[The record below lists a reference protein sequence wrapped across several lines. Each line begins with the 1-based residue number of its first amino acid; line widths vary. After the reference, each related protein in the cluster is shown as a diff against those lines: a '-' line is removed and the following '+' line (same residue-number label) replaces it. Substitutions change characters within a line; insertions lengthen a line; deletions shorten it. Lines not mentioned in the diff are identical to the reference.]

1 MKKHLLFLVLLFA
14 LKGFSQSTIVVA
26 PSPAVNNGA
35 TLNQWVSDNLI
46 SSSCLA
52 QTANVVKATGLSYGY
67 ESIGS
72 FTNANPDFAFS
83 RGVLLSTGRAINAAG
98 PNTTVSS
105 DENIAWTGDADLEA
119 ALAAGGV
126 TMNSMNATVLE
137 FDFVAATS
145 TLSIDYIF
153 ASEEYGQFQCYSKDG
168 FAILLKTGN
177 GAYRNLAL
185 VPATTDA
192 VSVATIRNNAFV
204 NSPPAGCNSA
214 NIPFFGSFNG
224 GTQDPADPS
233 PINYEGQSVVMNA
246 SATLVPGTTYHIKIV
261 IADDG
266 DGNPNNLN
274 GNDGKY
280 DSAVFFPKDGFNLGQ
295 NVLEGGLTINNG
307 NALCDGET
315 YVLNSNLDADDFI
328 LSWKKDGA
336 DFAGDVSSVSVT
348 EPGRYQLRIETTGG
362 CVDFQEKVIEFAPA
376 IVPGTPNNLYAC
388 ADPSGSYVFDLSQ
401 NTPLIKLGLNPATVV
416 TYHASPEDADQNRVA
431 LPLSYT
437 SPGGVTIYARVKS
450 HNSTCYTVVPF
461 QLIALPAATATRPAT
476 LSTCE
481 SAAGSGTSTFNLTQL
496 RSAILGSQS
505 SSDFTVSFF
514 TSPENANTNT
524 SPITS
529 AGTYPSGN
537 ATLYARVQSVINPTC
552 FATTPFTIAVIPLP
566 AIGPVPGD
574 QNVCTAYTLP
584 ALTNGAYYGLPGGQS
599 PLPANYV
606 VESTRTIY
614 VYAASS
620 TTPSCSNETSF
631 VVTVAP
637 INVPENVTEC
647 TSYTLPVLPAGQEYR
662 TAGAG
667 GGDLIAGGTILRQSQ
682 RVFFYMPSS
691 AACTANTSFTVS
703 ITTANIPAEAVA
715 GVVSVCQPYALPV
728 IAGGGNYSTEPGGR
742 GTSLPA
748 GTLIST
754 SQTIY
759 VFQAN
764 FPLGCNAESSF
775 EVVVTNTDI
784 APVSPVVRCGSYTLP
799 PLLVGN
805 YYSVSGGGE
814 ANLITEGTPI
824 TTSQTIFVRAEA
836 PGNAA
841 CTNEASFSVTIN
853 PVPTAPIIVG
863 DTYCLSYT
871 LPDLGSGITY
881 FTGNN
886 GSGIE
891 YLPNSTITESMMLFA
906 TTPPNA
912 QGCRATTR
920 FRVSIIGTTLDAGD
934 DQHACVSYDLPA
946 LLTGDYYS
954 QPNGLGTIIP
964 SGTTITESQTIYVYA
979 ENDTCNA
986 QDDFEVVIYPLPVLA
1001 DIPNVV
1007 TCGSYVLPPP
1017 PAGAHYYSA
1026 TGGAISTRLPDNY
1039 TVTTTQDIFVYIE
1052 TGGTGVIPVCTNEKQ
1067 FNVIIITGDVAP
1079 ADVAPVCS
1087 GYVLPDLALGVYRTQ
1102 RAGTGT
1108 IIRSRRITSTQ
1119 TIYVYVPLT
1128 TTGANCTDD
1137 SSFVVNI
1144 LPRHQ
1149 VTDLPNVANACN
1161 SYVLPTPPA
1170 GDFYYFSPGG
1180 RDAAGQVAVPLN
1192 YEVTETT
1199 VFYIHNNDYTCPS
1212 EESFRV
1218 LIVHLNV
1225 DPVQDHTVCASE
1237 GYALPPLTVGNYFTA
1252 PGGGGNRIPAG
1263 TVITTAQ
1270 RIYVYA
1276 ELAGVQPL
1284 CTDEVFFDVIIA
1296 PSPAIISPEPV
1307 DTDGVAQGFSCGNYV
1322 LPALTGPGAYFTE
1335 PGGQGQQLLAGTTI
1349 DASQTIYI
1357 YAEGGGTFNCVS
1369 ELKFNITVNPEAPE
1383 PVTACD
1389 VYILPELLPG
1399 QFYYD
1404 GPGGNTG
1411 SANIIPALT
1420 PIRATQDI
1428 YYFIQSAASCTSNTF
1443 FSVTINNTPILAP
1456 VANVKECDE
1465 YYLPALTV
1473 GNYYNG
1479 TGASGG
1485 LIDITV
1491 PITAPAGTTSFYTKT
1506 VYVYAETN
1514 TFPNCSVEVAFEVEI
1529 TPRPMID
1536 ARNNIDQCDVFTL
1549 GNLTTPNTTYRTD
1562 SFANGGGA
1570 AIPEG
1575 SDITSS
1581 QRIYIYAPSPN
1592 PLKPECYSENSFQ
1605 VNIYTANADT
1615 ILTPGQ
1621 TGIMACDTYTLP
1633 ANGVSGNPIDLDGD
1647 DFTQHYYLT
1656 NPAVTGDTSS
1666 PLPSGYTFNIANE
1679 AATVNVLNTTVYIYQ
1694 QLKGRY
1700 QCESVVEVPITV
1712 YRTPQVADVP
1722 NETVCSLYTVPP
1734 LPALVNPSATGVTY
1748 AYYSQSGGPS
1758 GGGTIIPAGT
1768 EFEATGNTTRT
1779 ETLWLYAYTGNNQ
1792 CFAEDSYTVTINN
1805 IEVPEPADVLACE
1818 TYQLPAL
1825 ALGNYFTAP
1834 NGGGTPLFA
1843 GDFITT
1849 IGINRIYVYGVTS
1862 TTPACTDE
1870 SSFEVEILDRPR
1882 GIVPQAL
1889 HACATDETNSHGV
1902 FDLTPALTEALDNQ
1916 PNVEIS
1922 IFETLA
1928 NAQFNVIDRA
1938 ITGANLTAYAS
1949 LPGTEQILYIRLAS
1963 TRGVECYTIVEVRLI
1978 VDPRPVAI
1986 EPTEPFNICDN
1997 GVSDTDGIGV
2007 FDLTTYESQ
2016 VLGTLNPAEFDVA
2029 YYTDAAASPANEIPN
2044 PGAYPSPGGTIYIRV
2059 FNIATGCDDIV
2070 ALELIVNPMPAVVTP
2085 TPYTLCDD
2093 TTVGG
2098 TPDEKEVFDLTTK
2111 IAEIT
2116 NGVNGLVV
2124 TFHTSFDDADTDT
2137 NAISDADSRAYTNL
2151 TTVQT
2156 LFVRV
2161 EDGTSG
2167 CYRIV
2172 LMDLRVEPLPT
2183 LLMPTADDR
2192 TICDSD
2198 GNGYG
2203 EINLQDLIE
2212 DMIDDGGSN
2221 IVVRFY
2227 MTQIGAENNNPNSV
2241 ITNLA
2246 EFVNQN
2252 PGMGQTVYVRAEN
2265 TITGCLSIVYP
2276 LDLIFNAAPE
2286 LPAIALTPLRECD
2299 DELDQDDQDG
2309 IAEFDLTFHE
2319 TAIRALNPA
2328 NPVLTITYHATEAEA
2343 EEGTPIIISPTTYQ
2357 GTNEQVIWVRIEN
2370 PVTECYTVTS
2380 FRLLIDTPVDVAQP
2394 TALVKCDYEQLNATP
2409 PNASNNQSYVFDL
2422 TEKDEEILGATGQGQ
2437 DNIVQYYETLTD
2449 VTNNNPI
2456 ADFTAYANTSNPQTL
2471 QVVVT
2476 TINDCKSYTT
2486 LTIKVIPLPTPNPT
2500 PDPLEECDDVSGDG
2514 IATFDLTEANAN
2526 ILQHSTLTTL
2536 TYWELESD
2544 AEAGTGTPLPLS
2556 YESESKIIYVRAELA
2571 GSEPGDPVCAVVVP
2585 LELIVNPLPATSIA
2599 PYGVCQTNFTGFA
2612 QFDLGNY
2619 RSTILPAGAALTD
2632 YTVRF
2637 YAIDP
2642 RVTPPG
2648 SANGNPSLPFLYTN
2662 TVYRTQTIWVYAQ
2675 NLDTECD
2682 VVLPLVLSVEPQT
2695 IANPVDDTVVRFCDT
2710 DGVNDGIFAVDLTLA
2725 TPVIIGTQV
2734 PIDSTYNYVVTY
2746 YLTEADARAGQNAI
2760 TNPSAYPT
2768 ATTVLWAMI
2777 RSTLPYGCPA
2787 YTSVPVTVDL
2797 LPAPVI
2803 SSDNDSHTSC
2813 VDFETNEVLRY
2824 VELHSNITTPGN
2836 TFQWFKDG
2844 VAIPGAT
2851 SADYSAFESGIY
2863 TVVVT
2868 GAAPNFCV
2876 SDAIPGWDVTMSGP
2890 ASLIDDGYVV
2900 SNAFADN
2907 QTITVLVEGYGDYQY
2922 SMYVDGPWQ
2931 NSNVFTNVSV
2941 GYHDIYVRDITNG
2954 NDACDPIAI
2963 NDVSTIDYPKYFTPN
2978 GDGYN
2983 DYWNIIGLANFPSSR
2998 IYIFDKYGKL
3008 LKQLAPGSDPTEGQG
3023 WDGTFNGNPL
3033 PSDDYWFTVTF
3044 PDGDTVREFKAH
3056 FAMKR

>member
-1 MKKHLLFLVLLFA
+1 LVLLFA

-26 PSPAVNNGA
+26 PAPTENNGA
-35 TLNQWVSDNLI
+35 ALNQWVSNNLI

-52 QTANVVKATGLSYGY
+52 QTSNVVKSTGLSYGY
-67 ESIGS
+67 ESVGS
-72 FTNANPDFAFS
+72 FTNANPNFAFT
-83 RGVLLSTGRAINAAG
+83 RGVLLSTGRAVNAAG

-126 TMNSMNATVLE
+126 TMRSMNATVLE

-153 ASEEYGQFQCYSKDG
+153 ASEEYGQFQCSSKDG
-168 FAILLKTGN
+168 FAILLKTGS

-185 VPATTDA
+185 VPTTTDA

-204 NSPPAGCNSA
+204 NSPPNGCNSA
-214 NIPFFGSFNG
+214 NIPYFGSFNG
-224 GTQDPADPS
+224 GTQDPANPS
-233 PINYEGQSVVMNA
+233 PTNYEGQTVVMNA

-266 DGNPNNLN
+266 NGNPENLN

-307 NALCDGET
+307 NALCDGERHT
-315 YVLNSNLDADDFI
+315 INSNLDADDFI
-328 LSWKKDGA
+328 LSWKKDGN
-336 DFAGDVSSVSVT
+336 DFAGDVASVEVVD
-348 EPGRYQLRIETTGG
+348 PGRYELRIETAGG
-362 CVDFQEKVIEFAPA
+362 CVDTQEIVVEFAPA
-376 IVPGTPNNLYAC
+376 IVPGTPSDLYVC
-388 ADPSGSYVFDLSQ
+388 ADPSGSYVYDLSL
-401 NTPLIKLGLNPATVV
+401 NTPRIKLGLNPATVV
-416 TYHASPEDADQNRVA
+416 TYHASPEDADQNRGA

-450 HNSTCYTVVPF
+450 YNSTCYAVVPF

-496 RSAILGSQS
+496 RPAILGSQS
-505 SSDFTVSFF
+505 NTDFTVSFY
-514 TSPENANTNT
+514 TSQDNANTNT

-537 ATLYARVQSVINPTC
+537 ATLYARVQSIVNPTC
-552 FATTPFTIAVIPLP
+552 FATTPFSIAVIALP
-566 AIGPVPGD
+566 AIGPVPAN
-574 QNVCTAYTLP
+574 QNVCTTYTLP
-584 ALTNGAYYGLPGGQS
+584 ALTNGAYYSLPGGQS

-606 VESTRTIY
+606 VTSTRTIY
-614 VYAASS
+614 VYATSA
-620 TTPSCSNETSF
+620 TTPSCANEASF
-631 VVTVAP
+631 TVTVAP
-637 INVPENVTEC
+637 VNVPANVSAC

-662 TAGAG
+662 TATG
-667 GGDLIAGGTILRQSQ
+667 GGGTVIPGGTVLRQTQ
-682 RVFFYMPSS
+682 RIYFYIPSS
-691 AACTANTSFTVS
+691 PVCTANTNFIVS
-703 ITTANIPAEAVA
+703 LTTANIPAEAVD

-728 IAGGGNYSTEPGGR
+728 VAGGGNYSTEPAGR
-742 GTSLPA
+742 GTSLPV
-748 GTLIST
+748 GTIIST
-754 SQTIY
+754 SQRIY

-764 FPLGCNAESSF
+764 FPLDCNAESSF
-775 EVVVTNTDI
+775 EVVITNTDI
-784 APVSPVVRCGSYTLP
+784 APVSPIVRCRNYTLP

-814 ANLITEGTPI
+814 ANLIAAGTVI
-824 TTSQTIFVRAEA
+824 TTSQTVYVRAEA
-836 PGNAA
+836 PGNPA
-841 CTNEASFSVTIN
+841 CTNEASFRVTIN
-853 PVPTAPIIVG
+853 PVPAAPVIVG
-863 DTYCLSYT
+863 DDYCNSYQ
-871 LPDLGSGITY
+871 LPDLGNGITY
-881 FTGNN
+881 FTDNN
-886 GSGIE
+886 GNGIE
-891 YLPNSTITESMMLFA
+891 YMPNSIITESIVLYA
-906 TTPPNA
+906 TTPANA
-912 QGCRATTR
+912 EGCRSATR
-920 FRVSIIGTTLDAGD
+920 FIVSIIGTTLDAGE
-934 DQHACVSYDLPA
+934 DQHACVSYDLPG
-946 LLTGDYYS
+946 LLTGNYFT
-954 QPNGLGTIIP
+954 QPNGLGTMIP
-964 SGTTITESQTIYVYA
+964 AGTTITESQTVYVYA
-979 ENDTCNA
+979 TNATCSA
-986 QDDFEVVIYPLPVLA
+986 QDDFEVVIYPLPVLPDTA
-1001 DIPNVV
+1001 NVV
-1007 TCGSYVLPPP
+1007 TCGSYMLPPP

-1026 TGGAISTRLPDNY
+1026 TGGAASTRLPDNY
-1039 TVTTTQDIFVYIE
+1039 TVTATQDIFVYIE
-1052 TGGTGVIPVCTNEKQ
+1052 TGGTGVIPLCSSEKQ
-1067 FNVIIITGDVAP
+1067 FNVIIVNSNIAQ
-1079 ADVAPVCS
+1079 ADVAPVCV
-1087 GYVLPDLALGVYRTQ
+1087 GYVLPELAIGTYRTQ
-1102 RAGTGT
+1102 RAGLGAV
-1108 IIRSRRITSTQ
+1108 IRGGRRITSTQ

-1137 SSFVVNI
+1137 SKFVVNVI
-1144 LPRHQ
+1144 PRHQ
-1149 VTDLPNVANACN
+1149 VVDPPNVVNACN
-1161 SYVLPTPPA
+1161 SYILPTPPA
-1170 GDFYYFSPGG
+1170 GDFYYFLPGG
-1180 RDAAGQVAVPLN
+1180 PDADGQVPVPLN

-1199 VFYIHNNDYTCPS
+1199 AFYVHNNDYTCPS
-1212 EESFRV
+1212 EENFRV
-1218 LIVHLNV
+1218 SIVHIDV

-1237 GYALPPLTVGNYFTA
+1237 GYVLPQLMVGDYYTA
-1252 PGGGGNRIPAG
+1252 SGGGGTRLPVG

-1276 ELAGVQPL
+1276 QLAGVSPV
-1284 CTDEVFFDVIIA
+1284 CTDEAFFDVIIA
-1296 PSPAIISPEPV
+1296 PAPAIVSPEPI
-1307 DTDGVAQGFSCGNYV
+1307 DADGIAQGFSCGNYV

-1335 PGGQGQQLLAGTTI
+1335 PGGQGQQLVAGTTI

-1357 YAEGGGTFNCVS
+1357 YAEGGGALNCTS
-1369 ELKFNITVNPEAPE
+1369 ELEFNITVNPEAPE

-1389 VYILPELLPG
+1389 SYILPELLPG

-1411 SANIIPALT
+1411 NANIIPAGT
-1420 PIRATQDI
+1420 DIRATQDI
-1428 YYFIQSAASCTSNTF
+1428 YYFIQSAASCTSTTF
-1443 FSVTINNTPILAP
+1443 FSVTINNTPILP
-1456 VANVKECDE
+1456 EFVNVDVCDE
-1465 YYLPALTV
+1465 YPLPALTT
-1473 GNYYNG
+1473 GAYYNG
-1479 TGASGG
+1479 PGATGG
-1485 LIDITV
+1485 LIDTTV

-1514 TFPNCSVEVAFEVEI
+1514 TFPNCSVEKVFEVKI
-1529 TPRPMID
+1529 TPRPVVD
-1536 ARNNIDQCDVFTL
+1536 SRSNIDQCDVFVL
-1549 GNLTTPNTTYRTD
+1549 GALSSDAYSYHTASY
-1562 SFANGGGA
+1562 ANGGGTLMHA
-1570 AIPEG
+1570 GDQIR
-1575 SDITSS
+1575 TS
-1581 QRIYIYAPSPN
+1581 QRIYIYGPSPN
-1592 PLKPECYSENSFQ
+1592 PDKPECYSENSFE

-1621 TGIMACDTYTLP
+1621 TGIMACDSFTLP
-1633 ANGVSGNPIDLDGD
+1633 ANGTSGNPIDQDTNE
-1647 DFTQHYYLT
+1647 FTQHYYLT
-1656 NPAVTGDTSS
+1656 NPAVTGNTSN
-1666 PLPSGYTFNIANE
+1666 PLPPGYTFDIANE
-1679 AATVNVLNTTVYIYQ
+1679 APTANVLNATVYIYQ

-1712 YRTPQVADVP
+1712 YRTPQVPTVADD
-1722 NETVCSLYTVPP
+1722 TVCSLYTVPP

-1758 GGGTIIPAGT
+1758 GGGVVIPPGT
-1768 EFEATGNTTRT
+1768 EFRATGNTTRV

-1792 CFAEDSYTVTINN
+1792 CFTQDSYTVTINN
-1805 IEVPEPADVLACE
+1805 IDVPQPADVLACE
-1818 TYQLPAL
+1818 SYRLPPL
-1825 ALGNYFTAP
+1825 AIGNYFTAT

-1843 GDFITT
+1843 GDFITN
-1849 IGINRIYVYGVTS
+1849 IGVNTIYVYGVTA
-1862 TTPACTDE
+1862 TTPACTNE
-1870 SSFEVEILDRPR
+1870 KTFEVEILDRPR
-1882 GIVPQAL
+1882 GIVPQPL
-1889 HACATDETNSHGV
+1889 HACAVDETNSHGI

-1916 PNVEIS
+1916 TNVDIS

-1928 NAQFNVIDRA
+1928 NAQFNVRDRA

-1949 LPGTEQILYIRLAS
+1949 LPGAQQILYIRLAS

-1986 EPTEPFNICDN
+1986 APTAPYSICDN

-2016 VLGTLNPAEFDVA
+2016 VLGTLNPAQFDVA

-2044 PGAYPSPGGTIYIRV
+2044 PGAYESTGRFIYIKV
-2059 FNIATGCDDIV
+2059 FNILTGCDDIV
-2070 ALELIVNPMPAVVTP
+2070 ELELIVNPMPAVVTP

-2116 NGVNGLVV
+2116 NGVNGLAV
-2124 TFHTSFDDADTDT
+2124 TFHTSFRDADTDT
-2137 NAISDADSRAYTNL
+2137 NAIPDADSRAYTNL

-2161 EDGTSG
+2161 EDAMSG

-2203 EINLQDLIE
+2203 EINLEDLIE
-2212 DMIDDGGSN
+2212 DMIDGGTN
-2221 IVVRFY
+2221 ITVRFY
-2227 MTQIGAENNNPNSV
+2227 MTAIGAQNNNPNSV

-2265 TITGCLSIVYP
+2265 TITGCLSQVYP
-2276 LDLIFNAAPE
+2276 LDLIFNAAPT
-2286 LPAIALTPLRECD
+2286 LPAIALEPIRDCD

-2309 IAEFDLTFHE
+2309 IAEFNLT
-2319 TAIRALNPA
+2319 IREGVIRGA
-2328 NPVLTITYHATEAEA
+2328 NPTNGASLIITYHVTEPEAEA
-2343 EEGTPIIISPTTYQ
+2343 GTPIIISPTTYQ
-2357 GTNEQVIWVRIEN
+2357 GTNGQIIWIRVEN

-2380 FRLLIDTPVDVAQP
+2380 VKLLLDTPVDVAQP
-2394 TALVKCDYEQLNATP
+2394 TALVKCDYEQLGATP
-2409 PNASNNQSYVFDL
+2409 PNPSNNQSYVFDL

-2449 VTNNNPI
+2449 VTNNTPI
-2456 ADFTAYANTSNPQTL
+2456 ADFTAYTNRSNPQTL

-2476 TINDCKSYTT
+2476 TINGCKSYTT
-2486 LTIKVIPLPTPNPT
+2486 LTIKVIPLPTPNPA
-2500 PDPLEECDDVSGDG
+2500 PDPLEECDDEIIGDG
-2514 IATFDLTEANAN
+2514 KARFTLSDADAD
-2526 ILQHSTLTTL
+2526 ILQQSTLTTL
-2536 TYWELESD
+2536 TYWETED
-2544 AEAGTGTPLPLS
+2544 AANDGTGTPLDLS
-2556 YESESKIIYVRAELA
+2556 YYSESKTIYVRAELA

-2619 RSTILPAGAALTD
+2619 RSTILPAGAVLTD

-2637 YAIDP
+2637 YAQDP
-2642 RVTPPG
+2642 RVVPPG
-2648 SANGNPSLPFLYTN
+2648 SANGNPSLNYLYTN

-2675 NLDTECD
+2675 NNDTECD
-2682 VVLPLVLSVEPQT
+2682 VVLPLILSVEPQT
-2695 IANPVDDTVVRFCDT
+2695 IANPVDDTVLRFCDT
-2710 DGVNDGIFAVDLTLA
+2710 DGDNDGETRVDLTLA

-2734 PIDSTYNYVVTY
+2734 PIDTTYTY
-2746 YLTEADARAGQNAI
+2746 EVFYFRTEAEARAGDITAAI
-2760 TNPSAYPT
+2760 PNPTGFPT
-2768 ATTVLWAMI
+2768 RTTVLWAMI

-2787 YTSVPVTVDL
+2787 YTAVPVTIDL
-2797 LPAPVI
+2797 LPAPVL
-2803 SSDNDSHTSC
+2803 SSLNDSHTSC

-2824 VELHSNITTPGN
+2824 VELSSNITAPDN

-2851 SADYSAFESGIY
+2851 SANYNAYESGIY

-2868 GAAPNFCV
+2868 GGAPNFCV
-2876 SDAIPGWDVTMSGP
+2876 SDALPGWDVTMSGP
-2890 ASLIDDGYVV
+2890 ASLIGDGYVV

-2907 QTITVLVEGYGDYQY
+2907 QVITVLVEGYGDYQY

-2931 NSNVFTNVSV
+2931 NSNVFTNVTT
-2941 GYHDIYVRDITNG
+2941 GYHNIYVRDITNG
-2954 NDACDPIAI
+2954 NDACDPITLS
-2963 NDVSTIDYPKYFTPN
+2963 DVSTIDYPKYFTPN

-3008 LKQLAPGSDPTEGQG
+3008 LKQLAPGSDPAAGQG